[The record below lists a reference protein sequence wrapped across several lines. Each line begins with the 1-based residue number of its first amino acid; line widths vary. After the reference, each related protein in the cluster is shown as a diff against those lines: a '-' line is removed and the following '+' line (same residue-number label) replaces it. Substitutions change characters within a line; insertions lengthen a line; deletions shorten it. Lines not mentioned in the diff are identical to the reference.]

1 MVQTKQESFIGD
13 DAAYILGPVAR
24 LLLESGV
31 VVSRRDAKRALRATA
46 RRMLRIAASEARLPL
61 SLAEK
66 HVGSVMQLMV
76 G

>member
-1 MVQTKQESFIGD
+1 MKHNEQDLF
-13 DAAYILGPVAR
+13 DAWDATYILGPVAI

-31 VVSRRDAKRALRATA
+31 VVSRRHAKRALRATA
-46 RRMLRIAASEARLPL
+46 RRMLRVAASEARLPL

-66 HVGSVMQLMV
+66 HVGSVMHLMV